1 MDSTKKENDL
11 VKSVQPG
18 SGTVVISGGTLHPG
32 YGAVPPA
39 HSNVTISSSSPWT
52 STATYTATA
61 GTTPWATSKSG
72 KLYLDDQDAD
82 IIINGKSL
90 GAVIAKIEE
99 RLNILVPN
107 SELETEWAE
116 LKQLGDK
123 YRELEQQIK
132 EKQATWDRLK
142 AMPPPDID

>member
-1 MDSTKKENDL
+1 MDATKKENNL
-11 VKSVQPG
+11 VKSVQTGP
-18 SGTVVISGGTLHPG
+18 GTVVISGGTLHPG

-123 YRELEQQIK
+123 YRELEQKIK
-132 EKQATWDRLK
+132 DKKKTWELLNK
-142 AMPPPDID
+142 

>member
-1 MDSTKKENDL
+1 MDATKKENDL

-18 SGTVVISGGTLHPG
+18 PGTVVISGGTLHPG

-107 SELETEWAE
+107 PELEKEWAE
-116 LKQLGDK
+116 LKQLGNK
-123 YRELEQQIK
+123 YRALEQQINDK
-132 EKQATWDRLK
+132 MKTWKLLNK
-142 AMPPPDID
+142 

>member
-1 MDSTKKENDL
+1 MDSKKKENDL
-11 VKSVQPG
+11 VKLVQPG
-18 SGTVVISGGTLHPG
+18 PGTVVISGGTLHPG

-107 SELETEWAE
+107 PELETEWAE
-116 LKQLGDK
+116 LKQLGDE
-123 YRELEQQIK
+123 YRKLEVKLK
-132 EKQATWDRLK
+132 EKAKIWDLLK
-142 AMPPPDID
+142 NTTK

>member
-1 MDSTKKENDL
+1 MDATKKENNL

-18 SGTVVISGGTLHPG
+18 PGTVVISGGTLHPG

-61 GTTPWATSKSG
+61 GTTTPWATSKSG

-107 SELETEWAE
+107 PELETEWAE

-123 YRELEQQIK
+123 YRALETKLTEQV
-132 EKQATWDRLK
+132 EVWRRLK
-142 AMPPPDID
+142 AT

>member
-123 YRELEQQIK
+123 YRALETKLTEQV
-132 EKQATWDRLK
+132 EVWRRLK
-142 AMPPPDID
+142 AT